1 MSREIKFRCFYKI
14 DNTMLEVTEINFTGN
29 AITPTCLFW
38 SPELGLHEAP
48 IEFERDF
55 ELMQYTGLKD
65 KHSKEI
71 YEGDIVKFDYR
82 GLFLKGEVVFNSGGW
97 ELKGVDYGEHFR
109 LIEIVHLCEV
119 VGNIHQKEKIACEN
133 SYYEYLKGN

>member
-1 MSREIKFRCFYKI
+1 MREIEFRCFYKI
-14 DNTMLEVTEINFTGN
+14 DNTMLEVTKINFTGN

-55 ELMQYTGLKD
+55 ELMQYAGLKD
-65 KHSKEI
+65 KDGTKI

-82 GLFLKGEVVFNSGGW
+82 GLFLKGEVVFSNGGW

-119 VGNIHQKEKIACEN
+119 IGNIYQNKDLLDGYD
-133 SYYEYLKGN
+133 S

>member
-1 MSREIKFRCFYKI
+1 MREIKFKCFYKI

-55 ELMQYTGLKD
+55 ELMQFTGLKD
-65 KHSKEI
+65 KKGFEI
-71 YEGDIVKFDYR
+71 YEGDIVEFTYN
-82 GLFLKGEVVFNSGGW
+82 GLFLKGEVVFNNGGW

-119 VGNIHQKEKIACEN
+119 VGNIYQHKEL
-133 SYYEYLKGN
+133 LK

>member
-1 MSREIKFRCFYKI
+1 MSRQIKFRCFYKI
-14 DNTMLEVTEINFTGN
+14 DNTMLEVREINFTGN

-65 KHSKEI
+65 KHGTEI
-71 YEGDIVKFDYR
+71 YEGDIVKIDNEIYR
-82 GLFLKGEVVFNSGGW
+82 VFYNDGSFRVIESESHLEHGRLF
-97 ELKGVDYGEHFR
+97 ELMSMSDRTY
-109 LIEIVHLCEV
+109 CEV
-119 VGNIHQKEKIACEN
+119 IGNIHQNGDLLDGYN
-133 SYYEYLKGN
+133 S

>member
-14 DNTMLEVTEINFTGN
+14 DNTMLEVSEINFASN
-29 AITPTCLFW
+29 AIVPTCLFW

-55 ELMQYTGLKD
+55 ELMQYTGLKG
-65 KHSKEI
+65 KHGEEI
-71 YEGDIVKFDYR
+71 YEGDIVEFIYN
-82 GLFLKGEVVFNSGGW
+82 GLFLKGEVIFGNGGW

-119 VGNIHQKEKIACEN
+119 IGNIYQHKGLLDGYN
-133 SYYEYLKGN
+133 S

>member
-65 KHSKEI
+65 KHGGEI
-71 YEGDIVKFDYR
+71 YEGDIVEFALSPFESVKGSVEFDY
-82 GLFLKGEVVFNSGGW
+82 GAFYLKPTDKKYDNMLLANMNFDLVG
-97 ELKGVDYGEHFR
+97 
-109 LIEIVHLCEV
+109 V
-119 VGNIHQKEKIACEN
+119 VGNIYENPKLLEEKI
-133 SYYEYLKGN
+133 

>member
-14 DNTMLEVTEINFTGN
+14 DSTMLEVTEINFTGN
-29 AITPTCLFW
+29 EITPTCLFW

-55 ELMQYTGLKD
+55 ELMQFTGLKD
-65 KHSKEI
+65 KNKAEI
-71 YEGDIVKFDYR
+71 YEGDIIKFTYN
-82 GLFLKGEVVFNSGGW
+82 GLFLKGEVVFGNGGW

-119 VGNIHQKEKIACEN
+119 VGNIYQNKDL
-133 SYYEYLKGN
+133 LK